1 MWKEYRCIP
10 VVLLTLISS
19 FRSQMV
25 FFEKKKKRAV
35 QLQNKI
41 AVMFANEKSFVLHI
55 IKRAE
60 MRGMQFRDDFLFS

>member
-25 FFEKKKKRAV
+25 FFEKKKRAV